1 MAGTKTPGSKGSR
14 YAATG
19 AQVIL
24 PTRNLAGKSRAK
36 RPGSDL
42 DKGDTISNTLKKFNL
57 SAISNI
63 SSRTDVNE
71 IIRLLCREN
80 GMFSSAANSMAAI
93 SVGTGFRIA
102 GYDATGA
109 MSLEVMGL
117 AYSIMD
123 AFSTL
128 HDYSKGYNDKPG
140 MQALLSTLQ
149 TDVITTGGCGVELV
163 LDKEFGAERLV
174 PIGYSTIEWEADGQ
188 GGRYPTQ
195 DGGDIVLNIPT
206 VFVSEHNRNADEA
219 YSTSLLRPG
228 LSQVMNFEGFIEDM
242 HRTLNRTGHSR
253 LIATI
258 IAEKIQKIATDDVK
272 GDPKKM
278 GELFDL
284 VRQQVVDALAG
295 LEPEDAVVTFDS
307 VTYDVKDTG
316 GNKADYAPMI
326 ATLSN
331 MLGAS
336 LKTPASVS
344 GMRAAGGQ
352 GLSNAE
358 TLIYLQVVQGTRSPV
373 EETMSRALTLAC
385 RLQGIDG
392 YVAFEFNPINLRPD
406 IELEAYL
413 GTRQKRVLE
422 LLSWGVINEA
432 HACWELGI
440 RPQGLNAVLAGT
452 RFYAKDASAQSDAI
466 NPDRSTSSGAALN
479 PGTPAQTG
487 GADH

>member
-24 PTRNLAGKSRAK
+24 PTRNLAGKARAK

-42 DKGDTISNTLKKFNL
+42 DKGDTISNTLKRFNL
-57 SAISNI
+57 NAISNI

-93 SVGTGFRIA
+93 SVGTGFRLA

-109 MSLEVMGL
+109 MSLEVMSL

-195 DGGDIVLNIPT
+195 DGGDIQLNIPT

-258 IAEKIQKIATDDVK
+258 IAEKIQKIADDSIK
-272 GDPKKM
+272 NDPKKM
-278 GELFDL
+278 GELFDI

-307 VTYDVKDTG
+307 VTYTVEDTG

-336 LKTPASVS
+336 LKTPATVS

-406 IELEAYL
+406 IELEAYY

-440 RPQGLNAVLAGT
+440 RPQGLNAILAGT
-452 RFYAKDASAQSDAI
+452 RFYAKDASAAAEVD
-466 NPDRSTSSGAALN
+466 PDRSSSTGAALN
-479 PGTPAQTG
+479 PGTPAKSG
-487 GADH
+487 GADQ

>member
-24 PTRNLAGKSRAK
+24 PTRNLAGKARAK

-42 DKGDTISNTLKKFNL
+42 DKGDSISNTLKRFNL
-57 SAISNI
+57 NAISNI

-174 PIGYSTIEWEADGQ
+174 PIGYSTVEWEADGQ

-195 DGGDIVLNIPT
+195 DSGNIQLNIPT

-258 IAEKIQKIATDDVK
+258 IAEKIQKMATDDIK
-272 GDPKKM
+272 GDVKKM
-278 GELFDL
+278 GELFDI

-307 VTYDVKDTG
+307 VTYEVKDTG

-344 GMRAAGGQ
+344 GMRAEGGQ

-358 TLIYLQVVQGTRSPV
+358 TLIYLQVTQGTRSPV
-373 EETMSRALTLAC
+373 EEVMSRALTLAC

-392 YVAFEFNPINLRPD
+392 YVAFEFSPINLRPA
-406 IELEAYL
+406 IELEAYF

-452 RFYAKDASAQSDAI
+452 RFYAKDASAEPTVE
-466 NPDRSTSSGAALN
+466 PDRTTSSGAALN
-479 PGTPAQTG
+479 PGTPAKSG
-487 GADH
+487 GADQ

>member
-24 PTRNLAGKSRAK
+24 PTRNLAGKARAK

-42 DKGDTISNTLKKFNL
+42 DKGDSISNTLKRFNL
-57 SAISNI
+57 NAISNI

-174 PIGYSTIEWEADGQ
+174 PIGYSTVEWEADGQ

-195 DGGDIVLNIPT
+195 DGGDIQLNIPT

-258 IAEKIQKIATDDVK
+258 IAEKIQKMATDDIK
-272 GDPKKM
+272 GDVKKM
-278 GELFDL
+278 GELFDI

-307 VTYDVKDTG
+307 VTYEVKDTG

-344 GMRAAGGQ
+344 GMRAEGGQ

-358 TLIYLQVVQGTRSPV
+358 TLIYLQVTQGTRSPV
-373 EETMSRALTLAC
+373 EEVMSRALTLAC

-392 YVAFEFNPINLRPD
+392 YVAFEFNPINLRPA
-406 IELEAYL
+406 IELEAYF

-452 RFYAKDASAQSDAI
+452 RFYAKDASAEPTVE
-466 NPDRSTSSGAALN
+466 PDRTTSSGAALN
-479 PGTPAQTG
+479 PGTPAKSG
-487 GADH
+487 GADQ

>member
-24 PTRNLAGKSRAK
+24 PTRNLAGKARAK

-42 DKGDTISNTLKKFNL
+42 DKGDSISNALKRFNL
-57 SAISNI
+57 NAISNI

-174 PIGYSTIEWEADGQ
+174 PIGYSTVEWEADGQ

-195 DGGDIVLNIPT
+195 DGGDIQLNIPT

-258 IAEKIQKIATDDVK
+258 IAEKIQKMATDDIK
-272 GDPKKM
+272 GDVKKM
-278 GELFDL
+278 GELFDI

-307 VTYDVKDTG
+307 VTYEGKDTG

-344 GMRAAGGQ
+344 GMRAEGGQ

-358 TLIYLQVVQGTRSPV
+358 TLIYLQVTQGTRSPV
-373 EETMSRALTLAC
+373 EEVMSRALTLAC

-392 YVAFEFNPINLRPD
+392 YVAFEFNPINLRPA
-406 IELEAYL
+406 IELEAYF

-452 RFYAKDASAQSDAI
+452 RFYAKDASAEPTVE
-466 NPDRSTSSGAALN
+466 PDRTTSSGAALN
-479 PGTPAQTG
+479 PGTPAKSG
-487 GADH
+487 GADQ

>member
-24 PTRNLAGKSRAK
+24 PTRNLAGKARAK

-42 DKGDTISNTLKKFNL
+42 DKGDSISNALKRFNL
-57 SAISNI
+57 NAISNI

-123 AFSTL
+123 TFSTL

-174 PIGYSTIEWEADGQ
+174 PIGYSTVEWEADGQ

-195 DGGDIVLNIPT
+195 DGGDIQLNIPT

-258 IAEKIQKIATDDVK
+258 IAEKIQKMATDDIK
-272 GDPKKM
+272 GDVKKM
-278 GELFDL
+278 GELFDI

-307 VTYDVKDTG
+307 VTYEVKDTG

-344 GMRAAGGQ
+344 GMRAEGGQ

-358 TLIYLQVVQGTRSPV
+358 TLIYLQVTQGTRSPV
-373 EETMSRALTLAC
+373 EEVMSRALTLAC

-392 YVAFEFNPINLRPD
+392 YVAFEFNPINLRPA
-406 IELEAYL
+406 IELEAYF

-452 RFYAKDASAQSDAI
+452 RFYAKDASAEPTVE
-466 NPDRSTSSGAALN
+466 PDRTTSSGAALN
-479 PGTPAQTG
+479 PGTPAKSG
-487 GADH
+487 GADQ

>member
-24 PTRNLAGKSRAK
+24 PTRNLAGKARAK

-42 DKGDTISNTLKKFNL
+42 DKGDSISNALKRFNL
-57 SAISNI
+57 NAISNI

-174 PIGYSTIEWEADGQ
+174 PIGYSTVEWEADGQ

-195 DGGDIVLNIPT
+195 DGGDIQLNIPT

-258 IAEKIQKIATDDVK
+258 IAEKIQKMATDDIK
-272 GDPKKM
+272 GDVKKM
-278 GELFDL
+278 GELFDI

-307 VTYDVKDTG
+307 VTYEVKDTG

-344 GMRAAGGQ
+344 GMRAEGGQ

-358 TLIYLQVVQGTRSPV
+358 TLIYLQVTQGTRSPV
-373 EETMSRALTLAC
+373 EEVMSRALTLAC

-392 YVAFEFNPINLRPD
+392 YVAFEFNPINLRPA
-406 IELEAYL
+406 IELEAYF

-452 RFYAKDASAQSDAI
+452 RFYAKDASAEPTVE
-466 NPDRSTSSGAALN
+466 PDRTTSSGAALN
-479 PGTPAQTG
+479 PGTPAKSG
-487 GADH
+487 GADQ

>member
-24 PTRNLAGKSRAK
+24 PTRNLAGKARAK

-42 DKGDTISNTLKKFNL
+42 DKGDSISNALKRFNL
-57 SAISNI
+57 NAISNI

-123 AFSTL
+123 TFSTL

-174 PIGYSTIEWEADGQ
+174 PIGYSTVEWEADGQ

-195 DGGDIVLNIPT
+195 DGGDIQLNIPT

-258 IAEKIQKIATDDVK
+258 IAEKIQKMATDDIK
-272 GDPKKM
+272 GDVKKM
-278 GELFDL
+278 GELFDI

-307 VTYDVKDTG
+307 VTYEVKDTG

-344 GMRAAGGQ
+344 GMRAEGGQ

-358 TLIYLQVVQGTRSPV
+358 TLIYLQVTQGTRSPV
-373 EETMSRALTLAC
+373 EEVMSRALTLAC

-392 YVAFEFNPINLRPD
+392 YVAFEFNPINLRPA
-406 IELEAYL
+406 IELEAYF
-413 GTRQKRVLE
+413 GTRQK
-422 LLSWGVINEA
+422 LSLI
-432 HACWELGI
+432 HI
-440 RPQGLNAVLAGT
+440 
-452 RFYAKDASAQSDAI
+452 
-466 NPDRSTSSGAALN
+466 
-479 PGTPAQTG
+479 
-487 GADH
+487 

>member
-24 PTRNLAGKSRAK
+24 PTRNLAGKARAK

-42 DKGDTISNTLKKFNL
+42 DKGDSISNTLKRFNL
-57 SAISNI
+57 NAISNI

-174 PIGYSTIEWEADGQ
+174 PIGYSTVEWEADGQ

-195 DGGDIVLNIPT
+195 DGGDIQLNIPT

-258 IAEKIQKIATDDVK
+258 IAEKIQKMATDDIK
-272 GDPKKM
+272 GDVKKM
-278 GELFDL
+278 GELFDI

-307 VTYDVKDTG
+307 VTYEVKDTG

-344 GMRAAGGQ
+344 GMRAEGGQ

-358 TLIYLQVVQGTRSPV
+358 TLIYLQVTQGTRSPV
-373 EETMSRALTLAC
+373 EEVMSRALTLAC

-392 YVAFEFNPINLRPD
+392 YVAFEFNPINLRPA
-406 IELEAYL
+406 IELEAYF

-452 RFYAKDASAQSDAI
+452 RFYAKDAPAEPTVE
-466 NPDRSTSSGAALN
+466 PDRTTSSGAALN
-479 PGTPAQTG
+479 PGTPAKSG
-487 GADH
+487 GADQ

>member
-1 MAGTKTPGSKGSR
+1 MAGKQTPGSKGSR

-24 PTRNLAGKSRAK
+24 PTRNLAGKARAK

-42 DKGDTISNTLKKFNL
+42 DKGDTISNTLKRFNL
-57 SAISNI
+57 NAISNI

-93 SVGTGFRIA
+93 SVGPGFRLA

-109 MSLEVMGL
+109 MSLEVMSL

-174 PIGYSTIEWEADGQ
+174 PIGYSTVEWEADGQ

-195 DGGDIVLNIPT
+195 DGGDIQLNIPT

-258 IAEKIQKIATDDVK
+258 IAEKIQKIADDTIK
-272 GDPKKM
+272 NDPKKM
-278 GELFDL
+278 GELFDI

-307 VTYDVKDTG
+307 VVYDVKDTG

-358 TLIYLQVVQGTRSPV
+358 TLIYLQVTQGTRSPV
-373 EETMSRALTLAC
+373 EEVMSRSLTLAC

-392 YVAFEFNPINLRPD
+392 YVAFEFNPINLRPA
-406 IELEAYL
+406 IELEAYF

-466 NPDRSTSSGAALN
+466 DTDRSTSSGAALN
-479 PGTPAQTG
+479 PGTPAQSG
-487 GADH
+487 GADQ

>member
-24 PTRNLAGKSRAK
+24 PTRNLAGKARAK

-42 DKGDTISNTLKKFNL
+42 DKGDTISNTLKRFNL
-57 SAISNI
+57 NAISNI

-80 GMFSSAANSMAAI
+80 GMFSSAANSMSAI
-93 SVGTGFRIA
+93 SVGTGFRLA

-109 MSLEVMGL
+109 MSLEVMSL

-195 DGGDIVLNIPT
+195 DGGDIQLNIPT

-258 IAEKIQKIATDDVK
+258 IAEKIQKIADDSIK
-272 GDPKKM
+272 NDPKKM
-278 GELFDL
+278 GELFDI

-307 VTYDVKDTG
+307 VTYTVEDTG

-336 LKTPASVS
+336 LKTPATVS

-406 IELEAYL
+406 IELEAYY

-440 RPQGLNAVLAGT
+440 RPQGLNAILAGT
-452 RFYAKDASAQSDAI
+452 RFYAKDASAAAEVD
-466 NPDRSTSSGAALN
+466 PDRSSSTGAALN
-479 PGTPAQTG
+479 PGTPAKSG
-487 GADH
+487 GADQ

>member
-1 MAGTKTPGSKGSR
+1 MATKQTPGSKGSR

-19 AQVIL
+19 ADVIL
-24 PTRNLAGKSRAK
+24 PTRNLAGAALAK
-36 RPGSDL
+36 RPGSEL
-42 DKGDTISNTLKKFNL
+42 KKGDSIQNTLKTFNQN
-57 SAISNI
+57 AINNI

-71 IIRLLCREN
+71 IIRLLIRED

-93 SVGTGFRIA
+93 SVGAGYRLA
-102 GYDATGA
+102 GYDATGM
-109 MSLEVMGL
+109 MSTEVMGV
-117 AYSIMD
+117 AYTIMD
-123 AFSTL
+123 RFSTL

-140 MQALLSTLQ
+140 MQSLLSSIQ
-149 TDVITTGGCGVELV
+149 MDVVTTGGCGLELV

-174 PIGYSTIEWEADGQ
+174 PIGYGTVQWEADGQ

-195 DGGDIVLNIPT
+195 DGGDIKLNIPT
-206 VFVSEHNRNADEA
+206 VFVAEHNRNPDEA
-219 YSTSLLRPG
+219 YSVSLLRPG
-228 LSQVMNFEGFIEDM
+228 LSQVINFNGFIEDM
-242 HRTLNRTGHSR
+242 HRALNRTGHSR

-258 IAEKIQKIATDDVK
+258 ISEKISKAADEKTRN
-272 GDPKKM
+272 DPKKM
-278 GELFDL
+278 GALFDQ
-284 VRQQVVDALAG
+284 VRQEVMDALAG
-295 LEPEDAVVTFDS
+295 LEPEDSVVTYDS
-307 VTYDVKDTG
+307 VVYDVKDTG
-316 GNKADYAPMI
+316 GNKADYSSMLT
-326 ATLSN
+326 TLGN

-344 GMRAAGGQ
+344 GLRASGGQ

-358 TLIYLQVVQGTRSPV
+358 TLIYLQVVQGTRPPA
-373 EETMSRALTLAC
+373 EEVMSRALTLAC

-440 RPQGLNAVLAGT
+440 RPQGLKALLAGT
-452 RFYAKDASAQSDAI
+452 QFYTKSGSDATAT
-466 NPDRSTSSGAALN
+466 DRTSSTGAALA
-479 PGTPAQTG
+479 PDTPAQTG
-487 GADH
+487 GADQ

>member
-24 PTRNLAGKSRAK
+24 PTRNLAGKARAK

-42 DKGDTISNTLKKFNL
+42 DKGSTITNTLKRFNL
-57 SAISNI
+57 NAISNV

-93 SVGTGFRIA
+93 SVGAGFRIA

-109 MSLEVMGL
+109 MSLEVMSL

-174 PIGYSTIEWEADGQ
+174 PIGYSTIDWEADGQ

-195 DGGDIVLNIPT
+195 SGGDIVLNIPT

-258 IAEKIQKIATDDVK
+258 IAEKIQKIATDDIK

-278 GELFDL
+278 GELFDV

-307 VTYDVKDTG
+307 VTYEVKDTG

-358 TLIYLQVVQGTRSPV
+358 TLIYLQVTQGTRSPV
-373 EETMSRALTLAC
+373 HEVMSRALTLAC

-392 YVAFEFNPINLRPD
+392 YVAFEFMPINLRPE
-406 IELEAYL
+406 IELEAYY

-452 RFYAKDASAQSDAI
+452 RFYAKDASAQSDATQV
-466 NPDRSTSSGAALN
+466 DRTTSSGAALN
-479 PGTPAQTG
+479 PGTPAQSG
-487 GADH
+487 GADQ

>member
-1 MAGTKTPGSKGSR
+1 MATTKTPGSKGSR

-19 AQVIL
+19 AKVIL
-24 PTRNLAGKSRAK
+24 PTRNLAGKARAK
-36 RPGSDL
+36 RPGSDVK
-42 DKGDTISNTLKKFNL
+42 KGATIPNQLKTFNQN
-57 SAISNI
+57 AINNI
-63 SSRTDVNE
+63 SARTDVNE
-71 IIRLLCREN
+71 IIRLLCRED

-93 SVGTGFRIA
+93 SVGPGFRLA

-109 MSLEVMGL
+109 MSTEVMGL
-117 AYSIMD
+117 AYSLMD
-123 AFSTL
+123 GFSTL

-140 MQALLSTLQ
+140 MQSLLSSLQ
-149 TDVITTGGCGVELV
+149 TDVVTTGGCGVELV
-163 LDKEFGAERLV
+163 LDKEFGPERLV
-174 PIGYSTIEWEADGQ
+174 PIGYSTIAWEADGQ

-195 DGGDIVLNIPT
+195 DGGDIELNIPT
-206 VFVSEHNRNADEA
+206 VFVSEHNRNPDEA
-219 YSTSLLRPG
+219 YAVSLLRPG
-228 LSQVMNFEGFIEDM
+228 LSQVMNFNGFIEDM
-242 HRTLNRTGHSR
+242 HRALNRTGHSR

-258 IAEKIQKIATDDVK
+258 VSEKIQKAADDETRN
-272 GDPKKM
+272 DPAKM
-278 GELFDL
+278 GALFDL
-284 VRQQVVDALAG
+284 VLSQVQEALAG
-295 LEPEDAVVTFDS
+295 LEPEDAVVTYDS

-373 EETMSRALTLAC
+373 EEAMSRALTLAC

-392 YVAFEFNPINLRPD
+392 YVAFEFNPINLRPA
-406 IELEAYL
+406 IELEAYF

-452 RFYAKDASAQSDAI
+452 RFYAKDASAEPE
-466 NPDRSTSSGAALN
+466 PDRSTSSGAALN
-479 PGTPAQTG
+479 PGTPAKSG
-487 GADH
+487 GADQ

>member
-1 MAGTKTPGSKGSR
+1 MPMAGTKTPGSKGSR
-14 YAATG
+14 YAAAS

-24 PTRNLAGKSRAK
+24 PTRNLAGKARAK
-36 RPGSDL
+36 RPGSDQ
-42 DKGDTISNTLKKFNL
+42 KNGSAITNTLKKFDQN
-57 SAISNI
+57 AINNI

-93 SVGTGFRIA
+93 SVGEGFRLA

-109 MSLEVMGL
+109 MSSEVMAI
-117 AYSIMD
+117 AYSLMD
-123 AFSTL
+123 GFSTL

-140 MQALLSTLQ
+140 MQSLLSSLQ
-149 TDVITTGGCGVELV
+149 TDVVTTGGCGLELV
-163 LDKEFGAERLV
+163 LDKEFGPERLV
-174 PIGYSTIEWEADGQ
+174 PIGYSTVTWEADGQ

-195 DGGDIVLNIPT
+195 DGGDIQLNIPT
-206 VFVSEHNRNADEA
+206 VFVSEHNRNPDEA

-228 LSQVMNFEGFIEDM
+228 LSQVINFEGFIEDM
-242 HRTLNRTGHSR
+242 HRALNRTGHSR

-258 IAEKIQKIATDDVK
+258 VAEKIKQAADENISN
-272 GDPKKM
+272 DPKKM
-278 GELFDL
+278 GELYNL
-284 VRQQVVDALAG
+284 VLAEVTEALAG
-295 LEPEDAVVTFDS
+295 LEPEDAVVTYDS
-307 VTYDVKDTG
+307 VTYKVEDTG

-326 ATLSN
+326 AVLGN

-344 GMRAAGGQ
+344 GLRASGGQ

-358 TLIYLQVVQGTRSPV
+358 TLIYLQVVHGTRPPV
-373 EETMSRALTLAC
+373 EEAMSRALTLAC
-385 RLQGIDG
+385 RLQGVDG
-392 YVAFEFNPINLRPD
+392 YVAFEFNPINLRPA
-406 IELEAYL
+406 IELEAYF

-440 RPQGLNAVLAGT
+440 RPQGLSAVLAGT
-452 RFYAKDASAQSDAI
+452 RFYAKDASAEPE
-466 NPDRSTSSGAALN
+466 PDRSSSSGAALN
-479 PGTPAQTG
+479 PGTPAKSG
-487 GADH
+487 GEDQ

>member
-1 MAGTKTPGSKGSR
+1 MATTKTPGSKGSR

-24 PTRNLAGKSRAK
+24 PTKNLAGKARAK
-36 RPGSDL
+36 RPGSDQK
-42 DKGDTISNTLKKFNL
+42 KGSTIPNSLKTFNQN
-57 SAISNI
+57 AINNI

-71 IIRLLCREN
+71 IIRLLCRED

-93 SVGTGFRIA
+93 SVGTGFRLA

-109 MSLEVMGL
+109 MSTEVMSI
-117 AYSIMD
+117 AYSLMD
-123 AFSTL
+123 GFSTL

-140 MQALLSTLQ
+140 MQSLLSSLQ

-163 LDKEFGAERLV
+163 LDKEFGPERLV
-174 PIGYSTIEWEADGQ
+174 PIGYSTIAWEADGQ

-206 VFVSEHNRNADEA
+206 VFVAEHNRNPDEA
-219 YSTSLLRPG
+219 YAVSLLRPG
-228 LSQVMNFEGFIEDM
+228 LSQVMNFNGFIEDM
-242 HRTLNRTGHSR
+242 HRALNRTGHSR

-258 IAEKIQKIATDDVK
+258 VAEKIQKAADDETRN
-272 GDPKKM
+272 DPAKM
-278 GELFDL
+278 GAMFNL
-284 VRQQVVDALAG
+284 VLQEVQDALAG
-295 LEPEDAVVTFDS
+295 LEPEDAVVTYDS
-307 VTYDVKDTG
+307 VVYDVKDTG
-316 GNKADYAPMI
+316 GNKADYSSMLT
-326 ATLSN
+326 TLGN

-344 GMRAAGGQ
+344 GLRASGGQ

-358 TLIYLQVVQGTRSPV
+358 TLIYLQVVQGTRAPV
-373 EETMSRALTLAC
+373 EEAMSRALTLGC
-385 RLQGIDG
+385 RLQGVDG

-406 IELEAYL
+406 IELEAYF

-440 RPQGLNAVLAGT
+440 RPQGLSAILAGT
-452 RFYAKDASAQSDAI
+452 RFYAKDASAEPE
-466 NPDRSTSSGAALN
+466 PDRSTSSGAALN
-479 PGTPAQTG
+479 PGTPAKSG
-487 GADH
+487 GADQ

>member
-24 PTRNLAGKSRAK
+24 PTRNLAGKARAK

-42 DKGDTISNTLKKFNL
+42 DKGDSISNALKRFNL
-57 SAISNI
+57 NAISNI

-174 PIGYSTIEWEADGQ
+174 PIGYSTVEWEADGQ

-195 DGGDIVLNIPT
+195 DGGDIQLNIPT

-258 IAEKIQKIATDDVK
+258 IAEKIQKMATDDIK
-272 GDPKKM
+272 GDVKKM
-278 GELFDL
+278 GELFDI

-307 VTYDVKDTG
+307 VTYEVKDTG

-344 GMRAAGGQ
+344 GMRAEGGQ

-358 TLIYLQVVQGTRSPV
+358 TLIYLQVTQGTRSPV
-373 EETMSRALTLAC
+373 EEVMSRALTLAC

-392 YVAFEFNPINLRPD
+392 YVAFEFNPINLRPA
-406 IELEAYL
+406 IELEAYF

-452 RFYAKDASAQSDAI
+452 RFYAKDDSAEPTVE
-466 NPDRSTSSGAALN
+466 PDRTTSSGAALN
-479 PGTPAQTG
+479 PGTPAKSG
-487 GADH
+487 GADQ